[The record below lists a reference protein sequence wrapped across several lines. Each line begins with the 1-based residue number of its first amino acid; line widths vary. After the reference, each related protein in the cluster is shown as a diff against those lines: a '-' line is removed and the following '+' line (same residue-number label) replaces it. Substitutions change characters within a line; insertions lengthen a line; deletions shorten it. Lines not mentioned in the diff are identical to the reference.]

1 MHSVSNPWTV
11 DDLYAMD
18 LPTLQQLAL
27 HCIKLD
33 LHLMKLDQNW
43 SLPRPDII
51 GPVRKWRLGDRSVL
65 ETNHLFQF
73 PGSDLF
79 IFYSSK
85 LLKCFNF
92 ATGESTTMLGL
103 DGYVGSASYD
113 FLPDKSV
120 LLGVA
125 LRGGSRFNIPMLL
138 FVQVRLD
145 ANKTG
150 VTATIVLQPTLARD
164 SDCQKP
170 FVSPR
175 IVGAVQSRG
184 GGTEILAYDLVSGA
198 STVIETDIPINYTI
212 SRRLDFSFCQDSLYM
227 LADDGPRAF
236 VYCCPR
242 ESLPYA
248 GKQSAPTSRL
258 TFGDPEPMAFP
269 TKIWKRRGPV
279 CSQMLRNASFVKV
292 HDSLGMPGSHFV
304 TTFRFWGESNLEG
317 TLPNEITVPGMC
329 SGELTMQI
337 APTGHHVVA
346 SLLALGQEGCS
357 LVLIRSHPDLG
368 SCSSHELELPA
379 GVGSGPPPNVL
390 AVDDHRGVVWLIE
403 GGDMLSVPYA

>member
-1 MHSVSNPWTV
+1 MGVLLVDLPVDIVFYVLSKMRLEDASSLAAVSRTFRDLSTDRTFWIIALKTSPSMHSVSNPRTV

-18 LPTLQQLAL
+18 LSTLQQLAL

-138 FVQVRLD
+138 FVQIRLD

-150 VTATIVLQPTLARD
+150 VTATIVLQPPKGPTAPLRQD
-164 SDCQKP
+164 LL
-170 FVSPR
+170 
-175 IVGAVQSRG
+175 
-184 GGTEILAYDLVSGA
+184 GT
-198 STVIETDIPINYTI
+198 
-212 SRRLDFSFCQDSLYM
+212 FSS
-227 LADDGPRAF
+227 
-236 VYCCPR
+236 
-242 ESLPYA
+242 S
-248 GKQSAPTSRL
+248 S
-258 TFGDPEPMAFP
+258 
-269 TKIWKRRGPV
+269 KRY
-279 CSQMLRNASFVKV
+279 L
-292 HDSLGMPGSHFV
+292 
-304 TTFRFWGESNLEG
+304 
-317 TLPNEITVPGMC
+317 
-329 SGELTMQI
+329 
-337 APTGHHVVA
+337 
-346 SLLALGQEGCS
+346 
-357 LVLIRSHPDLG
+357 
-368 SCSSHELELPA
+368 
-379 GVGSGPPPNVL
+379 
-390 AVDDHRGVVWLIE
+390 
-403 GGDMLSVPYA
+403 